1 LAPINRTR
9 HEISALNL
17 ISSFKCSI
25 LPPRTTIIHF
35 LLFAQQIEGQAR
47 GVKMK
52 NLNVLKNI
60 SESEEIVVVIVVR
73 KVNIQPIKQS
83 NTLETA
89 AGDL

>member
-1 LAPINRTR
+1 
-9 HEISALNL
+9 
-17 ISSFKCSI
+17 
-25 LPPRTTIIHF
+25 
-35 LLFAQQIEGQAR
+35 
-47 GVKMK
+47 MK

-60 SESEEIVVVIVVR
+60 SESEEIVVVIVVK